1 MMKVLIDTNIIIDY
15 LDDRAPFA
23 DHAEKIFDL
32 CEKKKLTGILT
43 ASSVTDIYYI
53 MRKIIGR
60 EKALESLKML
70 FAVFEIAQVGKNDLL
85 RAIESP
91 VMDYEDALIS
101 VCAKHAKAECIV
113 TRNIRDFTKSPVL
126 PISPEDFLARFF
138 S

>member
-1 MMKVLIDTNIIIDY
+1 MKVLIDTNIIIDY